1 MPPPPV
7 KILTGLYSDG
17 YSLSA
22 TYTNLTV
29 RASASVAGTAGLT
42 GAYAAT
48 GEVGGVGLTVG
59 FSATTHNAG
68 HISGG
73 VGGEGGYGGY
83 AIGGGGGGVG
93 GVGAVQVSGVMVNT
107 GVVVGGVGGVGGSTS
122 GSRIGAGG
130 QGGIGLY
137 VADGDFTNRGVVVGG
152 AGGQGGHG
160 GYNSHGSGGT
170 GGLGVELHGGGRLT
184 NLGTIAGGAG
194 GSNGDISYA
203 QQGFG
208 VAAYGASIVNGS
220 ATVTSATIAGTL
232 AVEDLLGVITNFGT
246 LSGVYVGSASLGG
259 ATYNLGLIEGGTIGA
274 ATVFGG
280 IVVNGDH
287 ANHSATIDGQIGFY
301 AATYYGGGATL
312 VNFGQISGSGGTAV
326 FFQTAYDR
334 LVVEVGSTLDGVALG
349 GGGTLEFGTGQGHVS
364 GFGTQYSGFGA
375 YWVDTG
381 GVWRVAGSNTMV
393 GDLSVAAGG
402 GLNVGGGHIPA
413 RTGTPAPSLMVEGAI
428 ANDGVLSAVGGA
440 LIVEGAVT
448 GAGKL
453 VINGGF
459 AQFDSTFS
467 QRVRFGAGGGEL
479 VLAHS
484 QDFAGHVFNFAP
496 GGAEFDLKDIG
507 FVSSSEATFKA
518 YARGGVLTVSDGTHT
533 ARIHLNGDFTG
544 AVWKVSSDGG
554 GGVLVDDLPPGAS
567 APAVASAMASLGG
580 GGGAT
585 ATAAVDPSRH
595 LLPQML
601 TVPGR

>member
-1 MPPPPV
+1 MPAPPV

-42 GAYAAT
+42 GAYAAI
-48 GEVGGVGLTVG
+48 GGVGGVGLTVG

-73 VGGEGGYGGY
+73 VGGESGYGGY
-83 AIGGGGGGVG
+83 AIGGGVG

-122 GSRIGAGG
+122 GSRSLAPGAGG

-152 AGGQGGHG
+152 AGGQGG
-160 GYNSHGSGGT
+160 YKSHGSGGK
-170 GGLGVELHGGGRLT
+170 GGLGVQLYGGGRLT
-184 NLGTIAGGAG
+184 NLGYIAGGAG
-194 GSNGDISYA
+194 GSNGDTSYA
-203 QQGFG
+203 QQGYG
-208 VAAYGASIVNGS
+208 VAAYDASIVNGS
-220 ATVTSATIAGTL
+220 ATVTSATIAGTR
-232 AVEDLLGVITNFGT
+232 AVEDIFGVITNFGT
-246 LSGVYVGSASLGG
+246 LSGVYIGSASLGG

-274 ATVFGG
+274 ATLFGG

-301 AATYYGGGATL
+301 AQSYYGYGGGATL

-326 FFQTAYDR
+326 IFKTAYDR

-364 GFGTQYSGFGA
+364 GFGTQYTGFGA
-375 YWVDTG
+375 YVVDAG
-381 GVWRVAGSNTMV
+381 GVWRVAGSNTMS
-393 GDLSVAAGG
+393 GDLSVATGG
-402 GLNVGGGHIPA
+402 GLNVRGGHVPA
-413 RTGTPAPSLMVEGAI
+413 RAGAPVPILTVAGAI
-428 ANDGVLSAVGGA
+428 ANDGVLTAGGGA

-544 AVWKVSSDGG
+544 AAWKVSSDGG
-554 GGVLVDDLPPGAS
+554 GGVFVDVLPSGAS
-567 APAVASAMASLGG
+567 APAFASAMASLGG

-585 ATAAVDPSRH
+585 ATAAADPSRH

-601 TVPGR
+601 AIPGR